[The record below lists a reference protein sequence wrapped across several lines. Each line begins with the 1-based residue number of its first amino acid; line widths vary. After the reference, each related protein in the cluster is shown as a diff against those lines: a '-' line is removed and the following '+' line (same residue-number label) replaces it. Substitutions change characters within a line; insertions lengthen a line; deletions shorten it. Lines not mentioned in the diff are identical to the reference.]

1 MTVADFFNQ
10 LLKSQELT
18 PEQSSEL
25 TGHRDEVEAVLRE
38 VFGQDPTIRYA
49 GSKAKGTMNADSY
62 DLDIACYFPND
73 CGKTI
78 KEIYGEAKVALSEHF
93 TIEPKTSALRIKSLN
108 GNSSPV
114 DYHIDVVPGRFMEKG
129 KDVFLYL
136 SGADGERIQTNLKTH
151 IDHIKNSGQ
160 QDVIRLMKL
169 WKVRNRLNFRTFV
182 LELLVIH
189 ALKGTGV
196 TGSAKKAQEV
206 LTFIRDNMTTVRL
219 EDPANSNNVVTE
231 LLTSSEKLLASTLAG
246 EAITRLEAVEE
257 DEEDEKVGA
266 WKWIFK
272 EESTGK
278 EAEASTPLIVRR
290 EPPKPWCNV

>member
-18 PEQSSEL
+18 PEQRAEL
-25 TGHRDEVEAVLRE
+25 TEHRDEVEVVLRE

-73 CGKTI
+73 CEKTI
-78 KEIYGEAKVALSEHF
+78 KEIYDETKAALSEHF

-108 GNSSPV
+108 GSDSPV
-114 DYHIDVVPGRFMEKG
+114 DYHIDVVPGRFIVDS
-129 KDVFLYL
+129 KDVYL
-136 SGADGERIQTNLKTH
+136 HLASAEGGYIKTNLKTH

-160 QDVIRLMKL
+160 QDIIRLMKL

-182 LELLVIH
+182 LELMVVH
-189 ALKGTGV
+189 ALKGTGA
-196 TGSAKKAQEV
+196 TGNAKKVQEV

-219 EDPANSNNVVTE
+219 EDPANSDNVVTE
-231 LLTSSEKLLASTLAG
+231 LLTSSEKLLAATLAG

-257 DEEDEKVGA
+257 GEEDEKVGA
-266 WKWIFK
+266 WQWIFK
-272 EESTGK
+272 EEATGK
-278 EAEASTPLIVRR
+278 QARTSTPLIVRR